1 MVEIAYIDESYD
13 QTTFAMAALIVPV
26 DRWRETFERVKAHRQ
41 TLKALHGIFTSKELH
56 AVEFVSG
63 RGSIADRM
71 VPKGLRAR
79 IFHETMDMLAC
90 LPISIIGGAWPIEK
104 ANQRE
109 IHAKAFSRIAERLQ
123 RRAEDMN
130 GYMLRMVD
138 EGKDD
143 ELRRVARRSA
153 VYNMVGSA
161 FGAWENGAPAKNIP
175 NSRLVEDPIF
185 RASERSYFLQLVDF
199 VGYALLKSETTAT
212 PLVQRYRLDRAYERL
227 EPVIVKVASRKDRR
241 QLGIIRT

>member
-26 DRWRETFERVKAHRQ
+26 NRWRETFDLVKAHRQ
-41 TLKALHGIFTSKELH
+41 SLKSLHGIFTSKELH

-79 IFHETMDMLAC
+79 VFHETMDMLAG
-90 LPISIIGGAWPIEK
+90 LPISIISGAWPIGDSNK
-104 ANQRE
+104 NE

-123 RRAEDMN
+123 RRAEEVH
-130 GYMLRMVD
+130 GYMFRMVD

-175 NSRLVEDPIF
+175 NIRLIEDPIF
-185 RASERSYFLQLVDF
+185 RASERSYFLQLADF
-199 VGYALLKSETTAT
+199 VAYALLKSETPAT

-227 EPVIVKVASRKDRR
+227 EPVIVKVASRKDPRK
-241 QLGIIRT
+241 LGIVRT